1 MITPGTLCYVARF
14 VIHIYL
20 PAPVDPD
27 LPESVTFHAINHVP
41 DIERELDWQTPAR
54 DQVLQLIHDPELARP
69 QEFGTMKAAEKTRL
83 DRNNL
88 APDERGKHWIVTTH
102 GKPGSAERMQWLA
115 RMIASPYSARL

>member
-1 MITPGTLCYVARF
+1 MSGKLPNLLNAARSLGEVERSHLSSIVITPGTLCYVARF

-54 DQVLQLIHDPELARP
+54 DQVLQLIRDPGLARP
-69 QEFGTMKAAEKTRL
+69 QEFGTMKAAQKT
-83 DRNNL
+83 
-88 APDERGKHWIVTTH
+88 PFGQ
-102 GKPGSAERMQWLA
+102 KPFG
-115 RMIASPYSARL
+115 P